1 MSPELM
7 ASDRRGG
14 GLTSHRWTR
23 FKFGSLLLGLGRCH
37 VLGPAS
43 SLVTGLCPSHLWGPS
58 DALGG
63 RKDRGARAGQTQQFS
78 PVSRP
83 GRGRGRS
90 AGAVGGPPA
99 GVARRIQRWEGLGP
113 RAGARDEESR
123 PRSACRNGIRVRAP
137 VPPRSFPESPLSLRG
152 QERPPCARATS
163 HLVTASSRRPGPK
176 CHRRGCCPLARA
188 ESPPRPDIPLC
199 LPPWLG
205 RPPWPTPPSALCPLG
220 QRSARTSGLRT
231 FPVPSPFWPQPRPP
245 WAAPAHA
252 PAHCACL
259 WGHLFPPRPHALGGG
274 DQVTLLPVG
283 CQFPAHSQT

>member
-1 MSPELM
+1 MSCCPESSCQWVGRRRARCGARPRAGPRAPRAGLLGPQAVAPAAGSSAVVYFHKEHETRIQASPPHAPQSRVSELVTGCRPHVDARHRLREAMSPEPM

-163 HLVTASSRRPGPK
+163 HLVTA
-176 CHRRGCCPLARA
+176 
-188 ESPPRPDIPLC
+188 
-199 LPPWLG
+199 
-205 RPPWPTPPSALCPLG
+205 
-220 QRSARTSGLRT
+220 LR
-231 FPVPSPFWPQPRPP
+231 
-245 WAAPAHA
+245 
-252 PAHCACL
+252 
-259 WGHLFPPRPHALGGG
+259 WGHISSCHFFKSKARP
-274 DQVTLLPVG
+274 
-283 CQFPAHSQT
+283 

>member
-1 MSPELM
+1 MTGCRPHVDARHRLREAMSPEPM

-90 AGAVGGPPA
+90 AGVVGGPPA
-99 GVARRIQRWEGLGP
+99 GVARRSRGGRASGREQVPGMRSPGPAQPAETASVFGL
-113 RAGARDEESR
+113 RSRLGAFQSLRFRCAAKSGR
-123 PRSACRNGIRVRAP
+123 P
-137 VPPRSFPESPLSLRG
+137 VPGPHLILSL
-152 QERPPCARATS
+152 PCAGATS
-163 HLVTASSRRPGPK
+163 HLVTSSSRRPGPK

-205 RPPWPTPPSALCPLG
+205 RPPWPTHPPP
-220 QRSARTSGLRT
+220 RSARSASSQLG
-231 FPVPSPFWPQPRPP
+231 PR
-245 WAAPAHA
+245 
-252 PAHCACL
+252 
-259 WGHLFPPRPHALGGG
+259 G
-274 DQVTLLPVG
+274 
-283 CQFPAHSQT
+283 